1 MAPQPHYPQKNNLKR
16 FSLSIIVILVLGG
29 FFSSPAKALSPL
41 PFSPFGFQANSAYL
55 PFTQVPTYPFFT
67 PFSHP
72 LSPNPFGA
80 QSGLPGLP
88 RASTMG
94 SLAPFPGPIARIQD
108 EEEVEPVFLGA
119 TTIFLDPAITLLD
132 KVVVKPLDGEP
143 IKLSAIIPPLTV
155 YIFPSGYVPSTV
167 PISVVNP
174 TAVLAPPVP
183 ITVAIPIPPP
193 TTLTPAAVSGSRLL
207 PFAPYYNQFIPIL

>member
-1 MAPQPHYPQKNNLKR
+1 MFPQHPQKNKFKR
-16 FSLSIIVILVLGG
+16 FSLSILLILILSG
-29 FFSSPAKALSPL
+29 FFSWPANAQWPPL
-41 PFSPFGFQANSAYL
+41 PFSPFGFQANSAYR
-55 PFTQVPTYPFFT
+55 PFAQVPTYPFFS
-67 PFSHP
+67 PFS
-72 LSPNPFGA
+72 NQFRA

-88 RASTMG
+88 TASVMG
-94 SLAPFPGPIARIQD
+94 NLAPFPGPLARIQS
-108 EEEVEPVFLGA
+108 EEEVDPVFLGA

-132 KVVVKPLDGEP
+132 KVVIKPLDADP

-167 PISVVNP
+167 PISVVSP

-193 TTLTPAAVSGSRLL
+193 TTLTPAQVSGGRLL
-207 PFAPYYNQFIPIL
+207 PFAPPVAPYYNRFIPII

>member
-1 MAPQPHYPQKNNLKR
+1 MPPQRPQKNKFKR
-16 FSLSIIVILVLGG
+16 FSLSIILILVLSG
-29 FFSSPAKALSPL
+29 FFSSPAKAQWPL
-41 PFSPFGFQANSAYL
+41 PFSPFGFQANSAYR
-55 PFTQVPTYPFFT
+55 PFAQIPTYPFFT
-67 PFSHP
+67 PFSNP

-80 QSGLPGLP
+80 QSGLPWLP
-88 RASTMG
+88 RASVMG

-108 EEEVEPVFLGA
+108 EEAVDPIFLGA

-132 KVVVKPLDGEP
+132 KVVIKPAGADP

-155 YIFPSGYVPSTV
+155 YIFPSGYIPSTV

-193 TTLTPAAVSGSRLL
+193 STLTPAAVSGGRLL
-207 PFAPYYNQFIPIL
+207 PFAPYYNPFMPII

>member
-1 MAPQPHYPQKNNLKR
+1 MAPQHPQNKFKQ
-16 FSLSIIVILVLGG
+16 FSLNILLLLVLSG
-29 FFSSPAKALSPL
+29 FFSSPAKAQWPM

-55 PFTQVPTYPFFT
+55 PFAQVPTYPFFT
-67 PFSHP
+67 PFSNP
-72 LSPNPFGA
+72 IFSNPFGA
-80 QSGLPGLP
+80 QSRFPGLP
-88 RASTMG
+88 TASVMG

-108 EEEVEPVFLGA
+108 EEAVEPVFLGV

-155 YIFPSGYVPSTV
+155 YIFPSGYVPSTA

-183 ITVAIPIPPP
+183 ITVAIPTPPP
-193 TTLTPAAVSGSRLL
+193 TTLTPAEISGRLL
-207 PFAPYYNQFIPIL
+207 PFAPYYNPFVPII

>member
-1 MAPQPHYPQKNNLKR
+1 MVPQYPRKNEFHRL
-16 FSLSIIVILVLGG
+16 FVCIISIVLLSG
-29 FFSSPAKALSPL
+29 FFSSPAQAQWPL
-41 PFSPFGFQANSAYL
+41 PSPFGIQANSAYL
-55 PFTQVPTYPFFT
+55 PFAQVPTYPFFT
-67 PFSHP
+67 PFNTS
-72 LSPNPFGA
+72 FRA
-80 QSGLPGLP
+80 QSGFPGLP
-88 RASTMG
+88 TASVMG
-94 SLAPFPGPIARIQD
+94 SLAPFPGPIARIKD

-132 KVVVKPLDGEP
+132 KVVIKPLDADP

-167 PISVVNP
+167 PVSVVNP

-193 TTLTPAAVSGSRLL
+193 TTLTPAEVSGRLF
-207 PFAPYYNQFIPIL
+207 PFAPYNNPFNSPFVPII